1 MDGGSGSPPD
11 SRLTVAL
18 DNTDRRRFLIAAIV
32 SMLALPALWWVNR
45 DDPASGPNTASVG
58 VDVGGS
64 IDGEPADTTQV
75 VTIESTIGR
84 SNLPSE
90 PTVIDQPPIFLE
102 GPASNIGGA
111 AEIAIPNSDSLETI
125 VTRATFDELS
135 GANVCFAQNVTTG
148 QVITV
153 INLDNNRTITCRVTL
168 APATQDVGLILQT
181 AQFEMLA
188 DLTDAPIP
196 VQIRL

>member
-1 MDGGSGSPPD
+1 M
-11 SRLTVAL
+11 AL
-18 DNTDRRRFLIAAIV
+18 DDTDRRRFFIVALLSLI
-32 SMLALPALWWVNR
+32 ALPALWWVNR
-45 DDPASGPNTASVG
+45 DDPVNGPNTASVG

-64 IDGEPADTTQV
+64 INGESAEPEQAATVDS
-75 VTIESTIGR
+75 TIEQT
-84 SNLPSE
+84 NLPTE
-90 PTVIDQPPIFLE
+90 PTVLDDPPIFLD

-111 AEIAIPNSDSLETI
+111 AEIAIPNPEALETI
-125 VTRATFDELS
+125 ITRATYSTLS
-135 GANVCFAQNVTTG
+135 GTNSCFARNVTTG

-168 APATQDVGLILQT
+168 APATQEVGLILQT
-181 AQFEMLA
+181 NQFNRLA

>member
-1 MDGGSGSPPD
+1 MRDSSERVTLVSNRSPAG
-11 SRLTVAL
+11 V
-18 DNTDRRRFLIAAIV
+18 
-32 SMLALPALWWVNR
+32 VNR

-58 VDVGGS
+58 VEVGGS
-64 IDGEPADTTQV
+64 INGEPVATEQIVTVDS
-75 VTIESTIGR
+75 TIER
-84 SNLPSE
+84 SNLPTE
-90 PTVIDQPPIFLE
+90 PTVLDDPPIFLD

-111 AEIAIPNSDSLETI
+111 PEIAIPNPDALETI
-125 VTRATFDELS
+125 ITRATYGEFS
-135 GANVCFAQNVTTG
+135 GTDVCLARDVTTG

-168 APATQDVGLILQT
+168 APATQLAGLVLQT
-181 AQFEMLA
+181 DQFTALA

>member
-1 MDGGSGSPPD
+1 M
-11 SRLTVAL
+11 AL
-18 DNTDRRRFLIAAIV
+18 DDTDRRRFLIVALLSLI
-32 SMLALPALWWVNR
+32 ALPALWWVNR

-64 IDGEPADTTQV
+64 INGQPAEPEQV
-75 VTIESTIGR
+75 ATVESTVGQ

-90 PTVIDQPPIFLE
+90 PTVLDDPPIFLD
-102 GPASNIGGA
+102 GPASNIGGP
-111 AEIAIPNSDSLETI
+111 AEIAIPNPDSLETI
-125 VTRATFDELS
+125 ITRATYGEIS
-135 GANVCFAQNVTTG
+135 GTNACLARNITTG

-153 INLDNNRTITCRVTL
+153 INLDNNRTITCRVSL
-168 APATQDVGLILQT
+168 APASQEADLVLQT
-181 AQFEMLA
+181 DQFVTLA

>member
-1 MDGGSGSPPD
+1 M
-11 SRLTVAL
+11 AL

-64 IDGEPADTTQV
+64 IDGEPADTKQI

-90 PTVIDQPPIFLE
+90 PTVIDQPPIFLD

-125 VTRATFDELS
+125 IARATFGDLS
-135 GANVCFAQNVTTG
+135 GTDVCLARNISTG

-168 APATQDVGLILQT
+168 APATQEADLILQT
-181 AQFEMLA
+181 SQFETLA